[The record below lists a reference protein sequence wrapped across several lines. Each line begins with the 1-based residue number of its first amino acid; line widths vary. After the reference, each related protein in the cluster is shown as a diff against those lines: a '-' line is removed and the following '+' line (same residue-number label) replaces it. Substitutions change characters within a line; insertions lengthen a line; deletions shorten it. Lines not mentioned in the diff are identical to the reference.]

1 MIAFNNIYLFDIYF
15 LRLDINNFSKN
26 KLSNLPGIILYI
38 IKNIIIIKNFYS
50 FIYKNVHIIF
60 KNEKS
65 KIDKIKTK
73 T

>member
-50 FIYKNVHIIF
+50 FKYSLNKN
-60 KNEKS
+60 K
-65 KIDKIKTK
+65 
-73 T
+73 

>member
-50 FIYKNVHIIF
+50 FKYSFYFNK
-60 KNEKS
+60 
-65 KIDKIKTK
+65 
-73 T
+73 